1 MGILTALFF
10 GSYAGTV
17 TLGTVTLGTDLIYL
31 VGTNCNFM
39 KARRLGPNC
48 FNFAID

>member
-10 GSYAGTV
+10 GSYA
-17 TLGTVTLGTDLIYL
+17 GTVTLGTDLIYL